1 MDNLAIARVLTEIGD
16 LLEIKGE
23 NPFKIRAYRNAA
35 DTIVH
40 EPGRVAGMTA
50 AERLALPGVGRD
62 LAAKIG
68 ELVDTGAIRYHQ
80 ELLQEFPPT
89 VLDLLHLQG
98 VGPKTVARLY
108 GDLGVRTLEDLE
120 RAARDGRIRGLKG
133 MGAKKEALILEALEE
148 RRRFSGRRLMVEAH
162 DTAAAL
168 VSALRAH
175 TPDAAIVP
183 VGSLRRGCETC
194 GDIDILAAVPR
205 SAIETAADGATP
217 PLMDAFT
224 EYRQVERVLAHG
236 DTKSS
241 VRLWGGF
248 QADLRL
254 VPDDS
259 LGAALQYFTGSKA
272 HNIALR
278 DRAIQRGYKLNEYGL
293 YRVED
298 NARIAGEDEAGI
310 YAALGLAWVP
320 PELRENRG
328 EIEAAANG
336 SLPRLL
342 QLEDLQGD
350 LHAHTTAT
358 DGRDTIEAM
367 ARAAQAAGLRYLAI
381 TDHSQS
387 LAMAN
392 GLDERRALEHA
403 RAIREVNARLD
414 GFTLLAGI
422 ECDIRADGSMD
433 LADDCLAQLDIV
445 IASIHSGFNQDGAA
459 MTDRLL
465 RAIACPWVDV
475 LGHPTGRII
484 LKREPHKADMTRVIA
499 AAAAAGVA
507 MEINGQIDR
516 LDLDDVHARQA
527 REAGVKLVVST
538 DAHSTTAL
546 GGLRWAVTVARR
558 AWITPADVLNTRPAD
573 DLRGS
578 LRRGR

>member
-35 DTIVH
+35 ETIVH
-40 EPGRVAGMTA
+40 EPARVAGMTP

-68 ELVDTGAIRYHQ
+68 ELIDTGAIRYHQ
-80 ELLQEFPPT
+80 ELLQQFPPT
-89 VLDLLHLQG
+89 ILDLLNLQG

-108 GDLGVRTLEDLE
+108 GELGIRTLEDLE
-120 RAARDGRIRGLKG
+120 QAGREGRIREMKG

-168 VSALRAH
+168 VAALREQA
-175 TPDAAIVP
+175 PDADIVP

-194 GDIDILAAVPR
+194 GDIDILAAN
-205 SAIETAADGATP
+205 AP
-217 PLMDAFT
+217 PALMDTFT
-224 EYRQVERVLAHG
+224 QYRLVERVLAHG

-254 VPDDS
+254 VPRDS

-278 DRAIQRGYKLNEYGL
+278 DRAIQRGCKLNEYGL
-293 YRVED
+293 YRVDD
-298 NARIAGEDEAGI
+298 NAKIAGEDEAGI
-310 YAALGLAWVP
+310 YAALGLAFVP

-328 EIEAAANG
+328 EIEAAQNG
-336 SLPRLL
+336 TLPALL
-342 QLEDLQGD
+342 RVEDLLGD
-350 LHAHTTAT
+350 LHAHTTET
-358 DGRDTIEAM
+358 DGRDSLEAM

-392 GLDERRALEHA
+392 GLDERRALAHA
-403 RAIREVNARLD
+403 RAIRELNARLD

-422 ECDIRADGSMD
+422 ECDIRADGRMD
-433 LADDCLAQLDIV
+433 LADDCLAELDIV
-445 IASIHSGFNQDGAA
+445 IASIHSGFNQDEAA

-465 RAIACPWVDV
+465 RALSCPWVDV

-484 LKREPHKADMTRVIA
+484 LKREPHKADMTRVIQ

-516 LDLDDVHARQA
+516 LDLDDAHARQA
-527 REAGVKLVVST
+527 RDAGVRLVVST

-546 GGLRWAVTVARR
+546 GNLRWAVTVARR
-558 AWITPADVLNTRPAD
+558 AWLTPADVLNTRSAD
-573 DLRGS
+573 DLRAS
-578 LRRGR
+578 LRRRRS

>member
-35 DTIVH
+35 ETIVH
-40 EPGRVAGMTA
+40 EPGRIAAMTA

-68 ELVDTGAIRYHQ
+68 ELVDSGTIKYHQ
-80 ELLQEFPPT
+80 ELLLAFPPT
-89 VLDLLHLQG
+89 ILDLLHLQG

-108 GDLGVRTLEDLE
+108 GDLGIRTLEDLE
-120 RAARDGRIRGLKG
+120 QAARQGRIRGMKG
-133 MGAKKEALILEALEE
+133 MGAKKEAQILQALEE
-148 RRRFSGRRLMVEAH
+148 RQRFTGRRLMVEAH

-168 VSALRAH
+168 VAALREHA
-175 TPDAAIVP
+175 PEAEIVP

-194 GDIDILAAVPR
+194 GDLDILAA
-205 SAIETAADGATP
+205 GAP
-217 PLMDAFT
+217 VSLMEAFT
-224 EYRQVERVLAHG
+224 EYRLVERVLAHG

-254 VPDDS
+254 VPRES
-259 LGAALQYFTGSKA
+259 LGAALQYFTGAKA

-278 DRAIQRGYKLNEYGL
+278 DRAIQRGLKLNEYGL
-293 YRVED
+293 YRVD
-298 NARIAGEDEAGI
+298 DDTKIAGEDEAGI
-310 YAALGLAWVP
+310 YAALGLAFVP

-328 EIEAAANG
+328 EIEAAATAT
-336 SLPRLL
+336 LPALL
-342 QLEDLQGD
+342 QVQDLQGD
-350 LHAHTTAT
+350 LHAHTTTT

-403 RAIREVNARLD
+403 RAIREVGARLEN
-414 GFTLLAGI
+414 FTLLAGI

-433 LADDCLAQLDIV
+433 LADDCLAQLDLV
-445 IASIHSGFNQDGAA
+445 IASIHSGFTQDAAA

-465 RAIACPWVDV
+465 RAIECPWVDI

-484 LKREPHKADMTRVIA
+484 LKREPHKADMTRVIEA
-499 AAAAAGVA
+499 AAKAGVA

-516 LDLDDVHARQA
+516 LDLDEARARQA
-527 REAGVKLVVST
+527 RDAGVKLVVST
-538 DAHSTTAL
+538 DAHSAAAL
-546 GGLRWAVTVARR
+546 AGLRWAVTIARR
-558 AWITPADVLNTRPAD
+558 AWITPADVLNTRPVD
-573 DLRGS
+573 ELRAS
-578 LRRGR
+578 LRRRS